1 ALAERNCSEAI
12 VLVES
17 VYSVLGDTPD
27 LPALLELCRTHDAL
41 LIIDEAHGLGVVGE
55 GRGASRSL
63 GEDDRVIVTATL
75 SKALGSQGGAVLGPA
90 TMRDALVN

>member
-1 ALAERNCSEAI
+1 TAQVADETRGKVMTDGILLSE
-12 VLVES
+12 LS
-17 VYSVLGDTPD
+17 RDK
-27 LPALLELCRTHDAL
+27 LLRDYEVI
-41 LIIDEAHGLGVVGE
+41 IIDEAHGLGVVGE

-90 TMRDALVN
+90 T

>member
-1 ALAERNCSEAI
+1 
-12 VLVES
+12 
-17 VYSVLGDTPD
+17 
-27 LPALLELCRTHDAL
+27 DAL
-41 LIIDEAHGLGVVGE
+41 LIIDEAHGLGVVGD

-90 TMRDALVN
+90 TMSDALVNTARTFIFDTGLAP